1 TKVPSDAKIPALV
14 LHGSS
19 RVNENVVFCAGAATA
34 AKSSHASAI
43 QSNEPLADR
52 TKMSL
57 FGMVWVFRVI
67 RSTA

>member
-34 AKSSHASAI
+34 AKSSHASVI
-43 QSNEPLADR
+43 QSNKPLADR
-52 TKMSL
+52 TKISS
-57 FGMVWVFRVI
+57 FSVGRAF
-67 RSTA
+67 

>member
-1 TKVPSDAKIPALV
+1 
-14 LHGSS
+14 
-19 RVNENVVFCAGAATA
+19 VNENVVFCAGAATA